1 MTTRNRIRIV
11 LTLAAVA
18 MAILVLSAAAREIPD
33 PMTSR
38 NRLRASSLIF
48 SFSSILKCN
57 SRLSFA
63 EPFTSLATHFLLK
76 ARTLPCLTTHNM

>member
-1 MTTRNRIRIV
+1 
-11 LTLAAVA
+11 
-18 MAILVLSAAAREIPD
+18 
-33 PMTSR
+33 MTSR

-63 EPFTSLATHFLLK
+63 EPFTFLAK
-76 ARTLPCLTTHNM
+76 GQQGDVGGSA